1 MRRPSF
7 SFAIPRRTSSESAF
21 GSGWSSKYRP
31 SAKSAMPSSIGNRR
45 PHDTHVNAD
54 ADEENAE
61 WQAGQTSPEAE
72 VSISSILRISSS
84 CSSELAPKRR
94 RRRATGGGLCY
105 SLHMANEAQFDEP
118 IQRVRRRLGEL
129 KSFAESPARDREVER
144 LEGKLKKL
152 SREVYE
158 NLTPWQKTLVARHP
172 NRPFTLDYVRVLIRD
187 FVEWHGD
194 RAFADDPA
202 IVAGFGFLGARA
214 VAVIGHQKGRDT
226 REKIRRNFGMPRP
239 EGYRKALRVMKLA
252 EKFGKPVLSF
262 IDTPGA
268 FPGLESE
275 ERGVA
280 EAIARNLL
288 EMSALRVPIVA
299 TVIGEGG
306 SGGALGIGIG
316 DVVLMLEHSVYSVIS
331 PEGCAAILWKD
342 QARAKEAA
350 EAMRLTAADCKALG
364 VIDEVL
370 PEPPGGAHADPVAT
384 IDTVGRAID
393 GRLERLVLL
402 PVEALLEARYAKFR
416 AMGAWES
423 A

>member
-1 MRRPSF
+1 
-7 SFAIPRRTSSESAF
+7 
-21 GSGWSSKYRP
+21 
-31 SAKSAMPSSIGNRR
+31 
-45 PHDTHVNAD
+45 
-54 ADEENAE
+54 
-61 WQAGQTSPEAE
+61 
-72 VSISSILRISSS
+72 
-84 CSSELAPKRR
+84 
-94 RRRATGGGLCY
+94 
-105 SLHMANEAQFDEP
+105 MANEAQFDGP
-118 IQRVRRRLGEL
+118 IHRVKRRLEEL
-129 KSFAESPARDREVER
+129 KSFAESPARDREVEK
-144 LEGKLKKL
+144 LEEKLQRL
-152 SREVYE
+152 SREIYE

-172 NRPFTLDYVRVLIRD
+172 NRPFTLDYVRVLIHD

-202 IVAGFGFLGARA
+202 IIAGFGFLGKRA

-226 REKIRRNFGMPRP
+226 KEKIRRNFGMPRP

-252 EKFGKPVLSF
+252 EKFGKPVLTF

-288 EMSALRVPIVA
+288 EMSALRTPIV
-299 TVIGEGG
+299 TSVIGEGG

-316 DVVLMLEHSVYSVIS
+316 DVILMLEHSVYSVIS

-350 EAMRLTAADCKALG
+350 EAMRLTAADCMALG

-370 PEPPGGAHADPVAT
+370 PEPPGGAHADPVVT

-393 GRLERLVLL
+393 ERLERLALL
-402 PVEALLEARYAKFR
+402 PVETLLEARYAKFR

-423 A
+423 T

>member
-1 MRRPSF
+1 M
-7 SFAIPRRTSSESAF
+7 
-21 GSGWSSKYRP
+21 
-31 SAKSAMPSSIGNRR
+31 
-45 PHDTHVNAD
+45 
-54 ADEENAE
+54 
-61 WQAGQTSPEAE
+61 
-72 VSISSILRISSS
+72 
-84 CSSELAPKRR
+84 
-94 RRRATGGGLCY
+94 
-105 SLHMANEAQFDEP
+105 
-118 IQRVRRRLGEL
+118 RRRLEEL
-129 KSFAESPARDREVER
+129 KSFAESPARTREVEK
-144 LEGKLKKL
+144 LEEKLRKL
-152 SREVYE
+152 SREIYE

-172 NRPFTLDYVRVLIRD
+172 NRPFTLDYVRILVRD

-194 RAFADDPA
+194 RSFADDPS

-252 EKFGKPVLSF
+252 EKFRKPVLSF

-288 EMSALRVPIVA
+288 EMSALRTPIVV

-342 QARAKEAA
+342 QARAQEAA
-350 EAMRLTAADCKALG
+350 EAMRLTAADCRALG

-393 GRLERLVLL
+393 ERLERLTSL
-402 PVEALLEARYAKFR
+402 PIETLLEARYAKFR

>member
-1 MRRPSF
+1 
-7 SFAIPRRTSSESAF
+7 
-21 GSGWSSKYRP
+21 
-31 SAKSAMPSSIGNRR
+31 
-45 PHDTHVNAD
+45 
-54 ADEENAE
+54 
-61 WQAGQTSPEAE
+61 
-72 VSISSILRISSS
+72 
-84 CSSELAPKRR
+84 
-94 RRRATGGGLCY
+94 
-105 SLHMANEAQFDEP
+105 
-118 IQRVRRRLGEL
+118 
-129 KSFAESPARDREVER
+129 
-144 LEGKLKKL
+144 
-152 SREVYE
+152 
-158 NLTPWQKTLVARHP
+158 VARHP
-172 NRPFTLDYVRVLIRD
+172 NRPFTLDYVRILIRD

-194 RAFADDPA
+194 RSFADDPA

-252 EKFGKPVLSF
+252 EKFAKPVLSF

-288 EMSALRVPIVA
+288 EMSALRTPIVA

-370 PEPPGGAHADPVAT
+370 PEPSGGAHADPVAT

-393 GRLERLVLL
+393 ERLERLARL
-402 PVEALLEARYAKFR
+402 PVETLLEARYAKFR
-416 AMGAWES
+416 AMGAWEN